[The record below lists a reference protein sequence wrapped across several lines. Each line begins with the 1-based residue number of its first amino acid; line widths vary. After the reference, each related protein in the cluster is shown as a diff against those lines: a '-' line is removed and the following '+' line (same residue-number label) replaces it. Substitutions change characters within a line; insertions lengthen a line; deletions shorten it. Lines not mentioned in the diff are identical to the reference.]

1 MEVFNGLAVTKLRF
15 GRYLDR
21 LEWRNGQG
29 KIALWRCKASRTLQG
44 DGGTD
49 VAVL

>member
-15 GRYLDR
+15 GRCLDR

-29 KIALWRCKASRTLQG
+29 KIALWRCTVESDVRATRS
-44 DGGTD
+44 D